1 MPAGTCRNCG
11 STVSYFARACPQCGA
26 PNQPNPVTT
35 IGALSLLILV
45 PLAIVFG
52 TTLPWTKRTPK
63 TPAAVNV
70 DPATTSVEPKPEAF
84 GWIVQAMAECD
95 VLAKQNKET
104 LYFLI
109 VPVTPSAAPVPSWR
123 PATIGN
129 IGTSAAL
136 LASADALAGLRNG
149 ALELYR
155 EPVTFAVT
163 DPDTKTV
170 YKWKPAVGV
179 AELKSREI
187 VASSLTLGIQL
198 GDSSDLQWGP
208 TIAIEKG
215 TCYWTNPLIL
225 PGARSG

>member
-1 MPAGTCRNCG
+1 LPAGTCRNCG
-11 STVSYFARACPQCGA
+11 SAVSYFARACPQCGA

-35 IGALSLLILV
+35 VGALLFLVLV
-45 PLAIVFG
+45 PLAIVLS
-52 TTLPWTKRTPK
+52 TTFLWRKSTPHPS
-63 TPAAVNV
+63 TAANV

-95 VLAKQNKET
+95 VLAKKNKES

-109 VPVTPSAAPVPSWR
+109 VPVTPSAAPVPGWQ

-129 IGTSAAL
+129 IGTSASL
-136 LASADALAGLRNG
+136 LASADALVGLRNG

-155 EPVTFAVT
+155 QPLTFAVT

-187 VASSLTLGIQL
+187 TATSLALGIQL
-198 GDSSDLQWGP
+198 GDSSEPQWGP

>member
-11 STVSYFARACPQCGA
+11 SPVSYFARACPQCGA

-35 IGALSLLILV
+35 IAALSFLILV
-45 PLAIVFG
+45 PLAIVVSTIF
-52 TTLPWTKRTPK
+52 PWKKSAPQP
-63 TPAAVNV
+63 PAAANV

-95 VLAKQNKET
+95 VLAKKNTET

-109 VPVTPSAAPVPSWR
+109 VPVTPSAAPVPGWR
-123 PATIGN
+123 PATIGK

-136 LASADALAGLRNG
+136 LASADALVGLRNG

-155 EPVTFAVT
+155 EPLTFAVT
-163 DPDTKTV
+163 DPNTKTV
-170 YKWKPAVGV
+170 YKWKPAIGV
-179 AELKSREI
+179 AELKSRAI
-187 VASSLTLGIQL
+187 AASSLTLGIEL
-198 GDSSDLQWGP
+198 GDSNDLQWGP